1 MLLTINSYCPTS
13 ITWSVFITKA
23 VVRQELNWYGAQP
36 RVRKRASSCEI
47 WGGQNSTGAGFF
59 AAYFGFPV
67 SVTYYQAFPRQ
78 EHFTYAPHSKSFH
91 GTFIRRTSGR
101 KLGTLARNVSSR
113 CFPPS
118 PPRLSEVIWYVIY
131 SRTSDYTDFSS
142 FQHSFCVRQHAYL
155 NHTRIH
161 KQNGQKKVQK
171 WLKDTCPVSNTEPTL
186 ATAHRLERN
195 GNSNNRDSENR
206 HCTVHSSKDQKMQIL
221 CFLSYITW
229 RPVARWT
236 RSDVSVKRVL
246 SNIYDATSHKISKL
260 NPASC

>member
-1 MLLTINSYCPTS
+1 MLHTPNHLMALLSEGQAGENWEHWLETYLRD
-13 ITWSVFITKA
+13 VF
-23 VVRQELNWYGAQP
+23 
-36 RVRKRASSCEI
+36 
-47 WGGQNSTGAGFF
+47 FF
-59 AAYFGFPV
+59 F
-67 SVTYYQAFPRQ
+67 
-78 EHFTYAPHSKSFH
+78 
-91 GTFIRRTSGR
+91 
-101 KLGTLARNVSSR
+101 
-113 CFPPS
+113 
-118 PPRLSEVIWYVIY
+118 PRLSEVIWYVIY

-221 CFLSYITW
+221 CFLPYIT
-229 RPVARWT
+229 
-236 RSDVSVKRVL
+236 
-246 SNIYDATSHKISKL
+246 
-260 NPASC
+260 